1 MTKNDVFY
9 LLVITSNVSSF
20 VCFGT
25 EGDYFSPYCAHGIA
39 QVVVCHVFLCVVRI
53 VAPQLSC
60 VTRFRWRKS
69 CYTPQD
75 CQTAP
80 LGLLQILQCTK
91 RVLIDEEC
99 GLFSNFG
106 RWPTT
111 PIISVV
117 FVSNNSEAI
126 VAAT

>member
-1 MTKNDVFY
+1 MTKYDVFY
-9 LLVITSNVSSF
+9 LLVMTSNVSSF

-80 LGLLQILQCTK
+80 LGSLQIPQCVK
-91 RVLIDEEC
+91 RVPIDEEC
-99 GLFSNFG
+99 GLFSKF
-106 RWPTT
+106 RCWPTT
-111 PIISVV
+111 SIISVV
-117 FVSNNSEAI
+117 FVSSDSEAI
-126 VAAT
+126 VVAT